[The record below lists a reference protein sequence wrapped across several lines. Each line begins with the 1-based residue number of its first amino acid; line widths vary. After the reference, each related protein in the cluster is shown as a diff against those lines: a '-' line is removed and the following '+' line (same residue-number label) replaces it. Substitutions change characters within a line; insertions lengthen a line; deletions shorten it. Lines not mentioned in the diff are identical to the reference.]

1 MPLLIG
7 KMADIHCIQDSCC
20 QKARSWNLSIAKSS
34 ERVFIDPHFG
44 KRETKIAKQGAM
56 AFFFFLFVL
65 FCFVLLFLFC
75 FVFLFFVAYEGFL
88 LVRAFC
94 P

>member
-44 KRETKIAKQGAM
+44 KRENKMAKQGAM
-56 AFFFFLFVL
+56 AFFVCLFVCFVL
-65 FCFVLLFLFC
+65 FCVVVVFC
-75 FVFLFFVAYEGFL
+75 FVFLFFLLSSVFL
-88 LVRAFC
+88 RK
-94 P
+94 

>member
-44 KRETKIAKQGAM
+44 KRENKMAKQGAM
-56 AFFFFLFVL
+56 AFFFVCL
-65 FCFVLLFLFC
+65 FCFVLCCCCFLFRV
-75 FVFLFFVAYEGFL
+75 FVFLLSSGFL
-88 LVRAFC
+88 RK
-94 P
+94 